1 MGTFRLAL
9 FVLALAGP
17 LAVHAADGDIDTTFG
32 NNGLAFTGLVD
43 QSGGVTGCRPLV
55 QHDGKIVICGTRVS
69 NGSSGSDFFVARFN
83 ANGTLDTSFSFDGE
97 VTIDFDG
104 GTGSDSAQGV
114 ALQADGKIVVAGTTT
129 GSVSGSADF
138 AVARLNA
145 DGSLD
150 TTFGGGTGKTTV
162 GFDLD
167 GGTGNDNAG
176 SIALQ
181 ADGKIVVV
189 GSAQT
194 PTGSVFAVTRLLPD
208 GTRDSAFN
216 LNGKATFGFGI
227 SGAASELDGASGVA
241 MDDSG
246 RVVVGGSASYNDGT
260 NAISEF
266 AVARLLSNGV
276 LDSNFHA
283 NGRTTI
289 AFDPGNGIS
298 VAQAFGLTV
307 QRDGRIVLVGAA
319 NSSASAT
326 PNYDMAVARLQPD
339 GSLDSGFGFGGRTQV
354 AFDLIANGTDYALGV
369 AEQSN
374 GRLVLAGL
382 AIGSTTEFGAVARLN
397 GNGTLDAG
405 FGTFGKQTYDFST
418 GSPDAQAFTG
428 VAFQGTQ
435 IIVAGLVLV
444 PGGSS
449 TIDNVVLRLNN
460 DLLFADGFE

>member
-55 QHDGKIVICGTRVS
+55 QQDGKIVICGTRLS

-114 ALQADGKIVVAGTTT
+114 SLQADGKIVVAGTTT
-129 GSVSGSADF
+129 GSASGSADF

-150 TTFGGGTGKTTV
+150 TTFGDGTGKTTV

-241 MDDSG
+241 IDGSG
-246 RVVVGGSASYNDGT
+246 RVIVGGSASYNDGT

-319 NSSASAT
+319 NSSTSAT
-326 PNYDMAVARLQPD
+326 LNDDMAVARLQPD

-354 AFDLIANGTDYALGV
+354 AFDLIANGPDYALGV

-397 GNGTLDAG
+397 GNGTLEPASARSENRP
-405 FGTFGKQTYDFST
+405 TTSPRAHPTSRYFSA
-418 GSPDAQAFTG
+418 SRSRARR
-428 VAFQGTQ
+428 
-435 IIVAGLVLV
+435 
-444 PGGSS
+444 S
-449 TIDNVVLRLNN
+449 
-460 DLLFADGFE
+460 